1 MLHSSQQTSS
11 DNNKHTLT
19 SSNGLKIKLVK
30 ACQFSLFIKSGPLRS
45 ESFNTSYLTANLNY

>member
-30 ACQFSLFIKSGPLRS
+30 ASV
-45 ESFNTSYLTANLNY
+45 SFHFLLKVAH